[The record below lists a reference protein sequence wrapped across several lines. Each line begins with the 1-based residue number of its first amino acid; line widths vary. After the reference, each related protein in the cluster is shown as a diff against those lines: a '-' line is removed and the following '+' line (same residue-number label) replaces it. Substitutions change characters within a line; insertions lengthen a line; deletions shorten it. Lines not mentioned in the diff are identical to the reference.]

1 MIKEKNILVYGSNS
15 DLSYELLKKLV
26 PNNNLFLVSKNI
38 NKLEENSDYFKK
50 ISSKKIV
57 NYSVDLSNLNNSDQ
71 ILDKYFSEF
80 DSLDYVFFFQGYM
93 NQETLNNDEI
103 IKTISINA
111 SITILSINN
120 ILNRTN
126 KFNKLKIVVVSSV
139 AGDRG
144 KNSTLLYGSTKSL
157 ISTYLE
163 GLIQKYS
170 KSNVKIFDLKLGPT
184 KTKMTKNF
192 KQGPLYSSPEYV
204 SNRIYKII
212 QKNNSM
218 ISYIPF
224 WWKIIMLIMTKL

>member
-1 MIKEKNILVYGSNS
+1 
-15 DLSYELLKKLV
+15 
-26 PNNNLFLVSKNI
+26 
-38 NKLEENSDYFKK
+38 
-50 ISSKKIV
+50 
-57 NYSVDLSNLNNSDQ
+57 
-71 ILDKYFSEF
+71 
-80 DSLDYVFFFQGYM
+80 
-93 NQETLNNDEI
+93 
-103 IKTISINA
+103 
-111 SITILSINN
+111 
-120 ILNRTN
+120 
-126 KFNKLKIVVVSSV
+126 
-139 AGDRG
+139 
-144 KNSTLLYGSTKSL
+144 YGSTKSL

-224 WWKIIMLIMTKL
+224 WWKIIMLIIKLTPNFIFHKIKL